1 MKKLVNVT
9 KHMIKK
15 KKDLLCS
22 WIERQNN
29 KDADLPM
36 LIC

>member
-22 WIERQNN
+22 GIERQHN
-29 KDADLPM
+29 KHAALPM